1 MAAISAV
8 ENKTIPLSRD
18 TLKAQRRRELIE
30 STMESIA
37 KCGFSETTLAKVAK
51 GAGLSRGLVNFHF
64 QSKDALLI
72 ETLQYISREYRNHWQ
87 RALEASPDDAVAQLV
102 AIFRADFDPYICN
115 PRNIAVWFAFWGE
128 AKSRPV
134 YSELCGGRDDERNL
148 QTLRLCETIIEAGG
162 YDLPAKQIARGLE
175 STAEGLWQSL
185 LMPHRVFDRTFA
197 LDTMHRYLSLTFPRH
212 IAPDGSVVTPVQSP
226 ETDKVQDNKKR

>member
-8 ENKTIPLSRD
+8 ENRPTPLSRD
-18 TLKAQRRRELIE
+18 TQKAQRRRELIE

-37 KCGFSETTLAKVAK
+37 SRGFAETTLAKVAE

-64 QSKDALLI
+64 QSKEALLI

-87 RALEASPDDAVAQLV
+87 RALEACPSDAVARLV
-102 AIFRADFDPYICN
+102 AIFRADFDRYICN

-148 QTLRLCETIIEAGG
+148 QTFQLCETIIVAGG
-162 YDLPAKQIARGLE
+162 YDLPAQQIARGLE

-185 LMPHRVFDRTFA
+185 LMPHREFDTQFA

-212 IAPDGSVVTPVQSP
+212 IAPDGSVLTPVPIP
-226 ETDKVQDNKKR
+226 EATRVQDNK